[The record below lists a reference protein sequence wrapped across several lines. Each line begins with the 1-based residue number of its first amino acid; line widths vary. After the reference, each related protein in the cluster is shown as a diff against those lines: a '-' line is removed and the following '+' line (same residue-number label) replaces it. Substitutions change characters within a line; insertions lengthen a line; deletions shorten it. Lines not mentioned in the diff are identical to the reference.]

1 MVALLYPKYFHE
13 LTCYAYGFT
22 KDWQSAEDLTQETF
36 LRAMKNTALLEEM
49 EEKKC
54 RAWLYKTLRNLFIDL
69 ARRKA
74 AEPAM
79 EEEGFL
85 TDDLSKIAVEQI
97 LSKLSPGIRQLVL
110 MRYFEGFNS
119 TEIGTALSLPAATV
133 RTRLA
138 SAVKDLKRIYNE

>member
-13 LTCYAYGFT
+13 LTCYAFGFT
-22 KDWQSAEDLTQETF
+22 KDWPAAEDLAQETF
-36 LRAMKNTALLEEM
+36 LRAMKNTELLEEM

-79 EEEGFL
+79 EEEGFC
-85 TDDLSKIAVEQI
+85 TDDLTKVSVEQI
-97 LSKLSPGIRQLVL
+97 LGKLSPEKRQLVL
-110 MRYFEGFNS
+110 MRYFDGFNS

-138 SAVKDLKRIYNE
+138 AAVRELKRIYNE

>member
-1 MVALLYPKYFHE
+1 MIALLYPKFFHE

-36 LRAMKNTALLEEM
+36 LRAMKNAELFEEM

-69 ARRKA
+69 ARHKA
-74 AEPAM
+74 AEPLLQ
-79 EEEGFL
+79 EEGTC
-85 TDDLSKIAVEQI
+85 TDDLTAVAVNQI
-97 LSKLSPGIRQLVL
+97 LESLSPEKRQLVL

-119 TEIGTALSLPAATV
+119 TEIGTALSMPAATV

-138 SAVKDLKRIYNE
+138 SAVRELKQIYND

>member
-13 LTCYAYGFT
+13 LACYAFGFT
-22 KDWQSAEDLTQETF
+22 GDWQTAEDLVQETF
-36 LRAMKNTALLEEM
+36 LRAMKNTALLEEL

-79 EEEGFL
+79 DEEGSC
-85 TDDLSKIAVEQI
+85 TDDLSRVSVEQI
-97 LSKLSPGIRQLVL
+97 LGKLSLEKRQLVL
-110 MRYFEGFNS
+110 MRYFSGFNS
-119 TEIGTALSLPAATV
+119 AEIGTALSLPAATV

-138 SAVKDLKRIYNE
+138 AAVKELKRIYNE